1 MLDPSTESHSY
12 HEEVFVKRG
21 ATVSRCGRYRFTL
34 ERAWCEGSGITWIM
48 LNPSTAD
55 ASVDDPTI
63 RRVIRFSQRWGH
75 GSLRVLN
82 LSPLRTP
89 RPRECL
95 AHALPEEVRDHNLSL
110 LSEVEGPILAAW
122 GVWGARLLLRDA
134 AQSSLL
140 DTLPLQALGRTRDGH
155 PLHPLARGRHRVPDD
170 ALPLPYTS
178 QKETHTS
185 RGSSSTRPAP
195 MTSTRKRRSG

>member
-1 MLDPSTESHSY
+1 M
-12 HEEVFVKRG
+12 KRE
-21 ATVSRCGRYRFTL
+21 ATLSQCGSYRFTL
-34 ERAWCEGSGITWIM
+34 ERAWSEGSGVTWIM

-55 ASVDDPTI
+55 AAIDDPTI
-63 RRVIRFSQRWGH
+63 RRVIRFSQGWGH

-89 RPRECL
+89 HPRECL
-95 AHALPEEVRDHNLSL
+95 AHALPEAVRAHNLAL
-110 LSEVEGPILAAW
+110 LSDVEGPVLAAW

-134 AQSSLL
+134 ELRSLL
-140 DTLPLQALGRTRDGH
+140 DTLTLQALGTTRDGH
-155 PLHPLARGRHRVPDD
+155 PLHPLARGRHRVPDHT
-170 ALPLPYTS
+170 LPSPWRYTS

-195 MTSTRKRRSG
+195 MTST